1 MTRATRRA
9 PAWLPLHPDDLLFYF
24 IIFFPFYFPRGHR
37 AYLSSAPRYDF
48 PRYRQ
53 LVHELTLAFSRI
65 SREVL
70 QLQGRLRDQHGRPEL
85 AQHLARLQEREQE
98 KLQLVSARG
107 WGGDTKH
114 RTPPPTPGVFSAP
127 LRVPAAD
134 GAAPA
139 GAAAGAGR
147 ARRGRPPAGGAGAQ
161 AQVGGHEGVPPT
173 PPGSPLPQFWGP
185 GPPPRAGILR
195 GAPLPAFS
203 SAPSLQRGRGG
214 PRWCLQKLSCLEPC
228 RLFSDAARPR
238 SRRPP
243 RAECFINS
251 AGNARRPR

>member
-114 RTPPPTPGVFSAP
+114 RTPPPPPRGFLSPSPRPRRRRRSSSWRGSGCRTSPAWTPTSRRCGSSSTS
-127 LRVPAAD
+127 RW
-134 GAAPA
+134 
-139 GAAAGAGR
+139 
-147 ARRGRPPAGGAGAQ
+147 ARRGPPYPTGVPLTPILGTGTPSPGRHPQGSPPPGLFLGPFPPAGSRGAQ
-161 AQVGGHEGVPPT
+161 MVP
-173 PPGSPLPQFWGP
+173 SKALLF
-185 GPPPRAGILR
+185 
-195 GAPLPAFS
+195 GA
-203 SAPSLQRGRGG
+203 LQ
-214 PRWCLQKLSCLEPC
+214 
-228 RLFSDAARPR
+228 
-238 SRRPP
+238 
-243 RAECFINS
+243 IV
-251 AGNARRPR
+251 